1 MTKTLI
7 LMRHAKS
14 SWNHPGLDDH
24 DRPLNK
30 RGRRSA
36 EALGNWLRKKGY
48 LPDEVLS
55 SDAIRT
61 KETLGGL
68 RIDPENVEFLPE
80 LYRATANQILRA
92 LNHATGDAVLVIA
105 HNPGVAGFAQGI
117 VDEPPEHLKFD
128 DYPTG
133 ATLVVEFEED
143 SWDRVKWRGG
153 KVLDFVVPR
162 ELIKD

>member
-36 EALGNWLRKKGY
+36 EALGNWLREKGY
-48 LPDEVLS
+48 LPDQVLC

-61 KETLGGL
+61 KETFGHL
-68 RIDPENVEFLPE
+68 RLDAKVEYLPE

-92 LNHATGDAVLVIA
+92 LSRASGDTVLLLA
-105 HNPGVAGFAQGI
+105 HNPGISGFAQGI
-117 VDEPPEHLKFD
+117 VAEPPEHPRFED
-128 DYPTG
+128 FPTG
-133 ATLVVEFEED
+133 ATLVLRFDED
-143 SWDRVKWRGG
+143 SWDRIKWRGG
-153 KVLDFVVPR
+153 EVVDFVVPR
-162 ELIKD
+162 ELMGE

>member
-36 EALGNWLRKKGY
+36 EVLGDWLRKKGY
-48 LPDEVLS
+48 LPDEVLC
-55 SDAIRT
+55 SDSIRT

-68 RIDPENVEFLPE
+68 RIDADKVEYLPE
-80 LYRATANQILRA
+80 LYRATANQILRV
-92 LNHATGDAVLVIA
+92 LNRATGDTVLLIA
-105 HNPGVAGFAQGI
+105 HNPGIAGFAEGI
-117 VDEPPEHLKFD
+117 VEEPPEHPRFL

-133 ATLVVEFEED
+133 ATLVVVFDED

-153 KVLDFVVPR
+153 RVLDFVVPR
-162 ELIKD
+162 ELLQE